1 MQVEL
6 ITPEQVA
13 FSARAQMVVVPG
25 TLGDFGVLPGHAPF
39 VSTIRPGIIT
49 IDTEDGKKRR
59 VAVVGGVAEVVPE
72 RCTVL
77 AEHAVDCEGLT
88 QADVTA
94 RIEKAKEDVA
104 IAEGDEAQ
112 KALAEKRLLLAETLQ
127 LALQAV

>member
-6 ITPEQVA
+6 ITPEKVA
-13 FSARAQMVVVPG
+13 FSATAQMVVVPG

-49 IDTEDGKKRR
+49 IDTEDGRQRR
-59 VAVVGGVAEVVPE
+59 VAVVGGLAEVSPE

-88 QADVTA
+88 PADVQA
-94 RIEKAKEDVA
+94 RIERAREEVA
-104 IAEGDEAQ
+104 IADDEAQ

-127 LALQAV
+127 LAV